1 METSHEA
8 TSVSPQIDASNPA
21 SMLILLEMS
30 DINPADTYVQ
40 FQPHVDAKGRLGVVS
55 SLRDVDDD
63 ALIVRHF
70 CVLQEKEEYDAGV
83 ARVKAAFDGAGL
95 SHSEEIKEALP
106 RLTADFPKPVS
117 AWQPEIPEPASTTR
131 H

>member
-8 TSVSPQIDASNPA
+8 TSVGPQIDASNPA
-21 SMLILLEMS
+21 SMLMLLEMS
-30 DINPADTYVQ
+30 DINPADTYIQ

-63 ALIVRHF
+63 VLIVRHF
-70 CVLQEKEEYDAGV
+70 SVLKEKEEYDAGV

-95 SHSEEIKEALP
+95 ARFEEVKEALP
-106 RLTADFPKPVS
+106 KLTADFPKPAS
-117 AWQPEIPEPASTTR
+117 LWQPEIPEPASQTR